1 MSGVQRYRGSKYLIR
16 DQARHILASQIRFGQ
31 SKHAAKVGEGR
42 KFGDQMSGIHSHSTF
57 RAYTKAINGFI
68 RYAEDRLDGMGCTH
82 RVHLRDLKDIAIDY
96 LDSRKDEVSG
106 YTLSLD
112 KSALKRIYRDLEYQI
127 PSRADVEI
135 SRSRGEAVR
144 DRHFSQS
151 RNSDLVEICRSTGG
165 RREDIEKLCR
175 GSFFEDGKTG
185 RMFVR
190 FEQSKGGRTRETPVL
205 NADRIKEIIDRRTEN
220 PRERLFERVHGAADI
235 HGYRREY
242 AKALYQELQRDS
254 ALKEDLERFYGIRE
268 TGREY
273 IVRDGSRERYD
284 RDSMALVSQS
294 LGHNRIDT
302 TIRNYIK

>member
-42 KFGDQMSGIHSHSTF
+42 RFGDQMAGIHSHSTF
-57 RAYTKAINGFI
+57 KAYTKAIRGFI
-68 RYAEDRLDGMGCTH
+68 DYAEERLDQMGCTH
-82 RVHLRDLKDIAIDY
+82 RVHLRDLKDLAIAY
-96 LDSRKDEVSG
+96 LDSRRDEVSG

-127 PSRADVEI
+127 PSRSGEEI
-135 SRSRGEAVR
+135 TRSRREAVR
-144 DRHFSQS
+144 DRHFSES

-175 GSFFEDGKTG
+175 GSFFEDKETG
-185 RMFVR
+185 RLFVR

-205 NADRIKEIIDRRTEN
+205 NADRVREIIAQRTDE
-220 PRERLFERVHGAADI
+220 PRDRLFERVHGAADV

-242 AKALYQELQRDS
+242 ARTLYQELQRDR
-254 ALKEDLERFYGIRE
+254 EFRQDLERFYKIKP
-268 TGREY
+268 TAREY

-284 RDSMALVSQS
+284 RDSMGIVSQS

>member
-42 KFGDQMSGIHSHSTF
+42 RFGDQMAGIHSHSTF
-57 RAYTKAINGFI
+57 KAYTKAIRGFI
-68 RYAEDRLDGMGCTH
+68 DYAEERLDQMGCTH
-82 RVHLRDLKDIAIDY
+82 RVHLRDLKDLAISY
-96 LDSRKDEVSG
+96 LDSRRDEVSG

-127 PSRADVEI
+127 PSRSGEEI
-135 SRSRGEAVR
+135 TRSRGEAVR
-144 DRHFSQS
+144 DRHFSEEK
-151 RNSDLVEICRSTGG
+151 NSDLVTICRSTGG

-175 GSFFEDGKTG
+175 GSFFEDKETG
-185 RMFVR
+185 RLFVR

-205 NADRIKEIIDRRTEN
+205 NADRVREIIAQRTDE
-220 PRERLFERVHGAADI
+220 PRDRLFERVHGAADV

-242 AKALYQELQRDS
+242 ARTLYQELQRDR
-254 ALKEDLERFYGIRE
+254 EFRQDLERFYKIKP
-268 TGREY
+268 TAREY
-273 IVRDGSRERYD
+273 IVRDGTKERYD
-284 RDSMALVSQS
+284 RDSMGIVSKS

-302 TIRNYIK
+302 TIKNYIK

>member
-1 MSGVQRYRGSKYLIR
+1 MSGVQRYRGSKYLIK
-16 DQARHILASQIRFGQ
+16 DQARHILASQIKFGQ

-42 KFGDQMSGIHSHSTF
+42 KFGDQMAGIHSHSTF
-57 RAYTKAINGFI
+57 KAYTKAVQGFI
-68 RYAEDRLDGMGCTH
+68 RFAEDRLDQMGCTH
-82 RVHLRDLKDIAIDY
+82 RVHLRDLKDLAIAY
-96 LDSRKDEVSG
+96 LDSRRDEVSG

-127 PSRADVEI
+127 PSRATVEI

-144 DRHFSQS
+144 DKHFSEDK
-151 RNSDLVEICRSTGG
+151 NSDLVTICRSTGG
-165 RREDIEKLCR
+165 RREDIGKLCR
-175 GSFFEDGKTG
+175 ASFYERDG
-185 RMFVR
+185 RLFVR

-205 NADRIKEIIDRRTEN
+205 NPDRVREIIARRTEN
-220 PRERLFERVHGAADI
+220 KDDRLFNRIHSAADI
-235 HGYRREY
+235 HGYRRDY
-242 AKALYQELQRDS
+242 ARSLYQELQQDQR
-254 ALKEDLERFYGIRE
+254 LKEDLQGFYGIRE

-284 RDSMALVSQS
+284 RDSMGIVSKS